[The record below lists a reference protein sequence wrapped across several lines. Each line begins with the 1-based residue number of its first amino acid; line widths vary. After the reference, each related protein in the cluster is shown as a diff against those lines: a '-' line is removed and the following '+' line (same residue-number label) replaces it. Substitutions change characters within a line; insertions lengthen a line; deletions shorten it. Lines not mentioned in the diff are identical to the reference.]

1 MTERQGSK
9 QGSDQTARLAVAL
22 RPHRVLVLALALL
35 LAVVASASAVAAG
48 ETPAKDASL
57 LPSQSDVAAAIE
69 SGELGSLPGLT
80 DPSAAEDV
88 PLEGLQREEAME
100 LLNGVFGGPVEAVAG
115 IYDELQEAT
124 LLSPHVAV
132 LPEPGPTGAGAE
144 GEGKSGAG
152 SEGGEPQPE
161 NSPGR
166 DEVAEAMPEAEGRKD
181 YGPPLESPAQ
191 PADASL
197 VDSTVPLEVKDEET
211 LDLSLERKEDGTLE
225 PVAALVRTRIPAEL
239 HDEIEFPESGIS
251 IEAAGLAAERAA
263 SISGDSVAFYP
274 NVAEDTDMAMS
285 PTPTGVETL
294 TQLRSA
300 DSPHVS
306 SYRFSLPSGASLTAT
321 GAGGAEVRSSEN
333 LLLSVPPPTA
343 IDAAGEAVPTHLK
356 VSGDTVNI
364 HVEPDGDASLPIL
377 VDPLF
382 QTYEWAAKNTS
393 AGICSNSINPEQFNP
408 CNNREEWGYDVV
420 STGSGGDYPLHMQV
434 DSYDSYTPGITIR
447 ASGSQN
453 KYDHGT
459 VLYTVPRYFKEN
471 PRPTSFI
478 KSLKL
483 SNITWQAYGSSASPY
498 LFMGVWD
505 GTKSSW
511 VQYYQQTGQTGHG
524 TNNPA
529 FVYNF
534 EDKFAGAT
542 EYDREAK
549 AAQISINATETT
561 ADSLAKVYVGA
572 ATVELGDDGVPKAP
586 EPTPQTQWVNQSA
599 PPIAFTAVDYGL
611 GVYAISASTEEV
623 NAEGKPLK
631 TWRAAGGCIG
641 VGDSACP
648 QTWVSSKYN
657 VYIPNAPALTYEPSV
672 LPTGINNLSLV
683 SEDPVGNK
691 SSTSLEE
698 VRVDHIAPTLAITG
712 SITEQ
717 DRLGTRRASYLLKA
731 TGSDGNT
738 EHPQSGIAKAEVKL
752 DGKTV
757 AMEGKQAE
765 EWSPKCATKNCPL
778 SAEWTL
784 NPAGLAEGSHTVEV
798 IATDAVGLSTTKT
811 LAIETHGATPPTL
824 ALSGSMTE
832 QASLGT
838 SRPRYVLKAKST
850 AVAAGFEAPTLGAPA
865 TYAAT
870 LGGALGEGTG
880 RFYEPSDAA
889 TDSKGN
895 VWVLD
900 SQTRVA
906 NQLQEF
912 NEKGEWLRSTGS
924 AGYGKLKTPWGAAVD
939 ASGNVWV
946 ADTGNNRVVEFN
958 EKGEFVETFGTG
970 VNKTKVEAGGTE
982 AEKNLCTAAS
992 GNVCQ
997 AATAGSL
1004 SGQLKSP
1011 SGIALTSGGNIWVA
1025 DTGNSRIEKFGPTG
1039 NLTNNISGLG
1049 TEPGK
1054 LKEPTGISVA
1064 PDGSIWVADSGNN
1077 RIEQWNS
1084 SLTFIRALGSKGT
1097 GAGEFQS
1104 PSGIEADSTGAIW
1117 VSDFGNGRV
1126 QEFDE
1131 FGTYIQ
1137 KFNDAAGSAAT
1148 PRGLS
1153 IDAKG
1158 SLWVADQFT
1167 FKVYHWTIPGFP
1179 VYSSSV
1185 GSSGSGN
1192 GQFIEP
1198 VDVAGDS
1205 SGNFWVLDAAQNRLQ
1220 EFDATGKWLRT
1231 TGAAGAGAGKLSLPR
1246 SLATDSKGNVWVADT
1261 GNNRVVEFNEKG
1273 EFVETFGT
1281 GVNKTKVEAGGT
1293 EAEKNLCTAA
1303 SGNVCQAATAGS
1315 LAGQLKGPQGIALT
1329 AGGNIWVADTGN
1341 SRIEKFGPT
1350 GNLLNNISGEGTE
1363 PGKLKS
1369 PSAITIAPDGS
1380 IWVADTGNNRI
1391 EQWNS
1396 SLSLL
1401 RTVGKEGS
1409 GGGEFKSPA
1418 AIEADSS
1425 GNIWVGDLKNNRVE
1439 EFGEGG
1445 KYLGQFGANGSGK
1458 FSFSNATGIA
1468 VDASGSIWVADPGH
1482 FKIQKWTQEV
1492 PRSEITTTLWLDNN
1506 QQNGLHGTCKGS
1518 SCTIEPQWTV
1528 EAKSLSAGSHSAKV
1542 KAIDGLG
1549 RSTESTISFQISP
1562 DTTKPSLEA
1571 GGELVNAPEG
1581 WVEQETYGFNA
1592 AASDGGA
1599 GVTSIIFKIDGQQVA
1614 SASQA
1619 CPDGGCKLTLSQQVS
1634 MASYAGGAH
1643 PAELLAT
1650 DGAGNTAKEQWTIN
1664 VDPEGHISTEEVE
1677 ATLEAVEGT
1686 SEEAP
1691 IAPNAELL
1699 EPEQMELGDNPA
1711 FQQAGTS
1718 ITSTGVPDLTTM
1730 TTNPAAG
1737 FTITS
1742 PYGETTIVPKVGE
1755 GASNTS
1761 VVEGVAG
1768 VSANASSQVDS
1779 VVRPQYNGVQT
1790 FQAIRSE
1797 ASPEKYSWTV
1807 HLYEGQVL
1815 QLADSDHAEVMYESG
1830 KRAFLISAE
1839 EAHDATGKEV
1849 PTSLEVSGNVLTLK
1863 VEIHSDAFVYPILAG
1878 AGWETSY
1885 RTPVL
1890 IQGPEDELEIEERE
1904 KAEHEVEEPAPP
1916 PPASGHFTEAE
1927 AKAVIASKA
1936 VGDEII
1942 PAPEPPASGE
1952 ASAST
1957 VPEKVVTPNKR
1968 CSSLGCGIWWFEMKN
1983 PSYHYKRNENGLMV
1997 AYWQAG
2003 TILHSETWYPGYYVP
2018 ELNAQSCG
2026 NGFFDDG
2033 VRVRSGEHKHL
2044 TIWARAKITAIAFT
2058 YEGDIFDFVNREA
2071 MQIWVWP
2078 NGFQQRVHQHWD
2090 VTPAWIEHG
2099 GECAL

>member
-1 MTERQGSK
+1 
-9 QGSDQTARLAVAL
+9 
-22 RPHRVLVLALALL
+22 
-35 LAVVASASAVAAG
+35 
-48 ETPAKDASL
+48 
-57 LPSQSDVAAAIE
+57 
-69 SGELGSLPGLT
+69 
-80 DPSAAEDV
+80 V
-88 PLEGLQREEAME
+88 PLEGLQREEAVE
-100 LLNGVFGGPVEAVAG
+100 LLNGVFGGPVEAAAG

-132 LPEPGPTGAGAE
+132 LPEADPAGADAA
-144 GEGKSGAG
+144 GEEESGAG

-161 NSPGR
+161 SSPGR
-166 DEVAEAMPEAEGRKD
+166 DAVAEAMPEAEGRKD
-181 YGPPLESPAQ
+181 NGPPLEAPAQ

-197 VDSTVPLEVKDEET
+197 VDSTVPLEVGNEET
-211 LDLSLERKEDGTLE
+211 LDLSLERNEDGTLE
-225 PVAALVRTRIPAEL
+225 PVAPLVPTRIPGDL
-239 HDEIEFPESGIS
+239 NDEIGFPETGIS
-251 IEAAGLAAERAA
+251 IEVAGFATERSA
-263 SISGDSVAFYP
+263 SISSGSVAFYP
-274 NVAEDTDMAMS
+274 NVAEDTDLAIS
-285 PTPTGVETL
+285 PTPGGVETL

-300 DSPHVS
+300 ASPNVS
-306 SYRFSLPSGASLTAT
+306 TYRFSLPSGASLVETEE
-321 GAGGAEVRSSEN
+321 GGAEVRSGED
-333 LLLSVPPPTA
+333 LLLSVPAPTA
-343 IDAAGEAVPTHLK
+343 IDAAGKAVPVNLQIT
-356 VSGDTVNI
+356 GDTLEV
-364 HVEPDGDASLPIL
+364 HAEPDGDASLPIL

-382 QTYEWAAKNTS
+382 QTYEWGAKNTT
-393 AGICSNSINPEQFNP
+393 AGICSNSFEPFGEAQ
-408 CNNREEWGYDVV
+408 CNNREEWGYDLV
-420 STGSGGDYPLHMQV
+420 STAGYQHMQV
-434 DSYDSYTPGITIR
+434 GSTDNYTPGITIR

-459 VLYTVPRYFKEN
+459 VLYTVPRYFKET

-483 SNITWQAYGSSASPY
+483 SNVTWQADGPSASPY
-498 LFMGVWD
+498 LFMGIWD
-505 GTKSSW
+505 ATKASW
-511 VQYYQQTGQTGHG
+511 VQYYQQTGQNGHG

-534 EDKFAGAT
+534 DDKFAGAT

-549 AAQISINATETT
+549 VAQVGINATETT

-572 ATVELGDDGVPKAP
+572 ATVELGDEGAPKAP

-657 VYIPNAPALTYEPSV
+657 VYIPNAPALTYEPNV
-672 LPTGINNLSLV
+672 LPTGINYLKVV

-698 VRVDHIAPTLAITG
+698 VRVDHIAPTLAVTG

-717 DRLGTRRASYLLKA
+717 EQLGTRRATYTLKA
-731 TGSDGNT
+731 NAADGNA
-738 EHPQSGIAKAEVKL
+738 EYPQSGIAKADVKI

-784 NPAGLAEGSHTVEV
+784 NTAGLAEGSHTVEV
-798 IATDAVGLSTTKT
+798 IATDAVGLSTAKT
-811 LAIETHGATPPTL
+811 LMIETRSATPPTL

-865 TYAAT
+865 TYVAT
-870 LGGALGEGTG
+870 LGGTLGEGTG
-880 RFYEPSDAA
+880 RFYEPADAA
-889 TDSKGN
+889 TDTKGN

-924 AGYGKLKTPWGAAVD
+924 AGYGKLKTPFGAAVD
-939 ASGNVWV
+939 AGNNVWV
-946 ADTGNNRVVEFN
+946 ADTGNNRIVEFN
-958 EKGEFVETFGTG
+958 EKGEFVLTFGTG

-1004 SGQLKSP
+1004 AGQLKSP
-1011 SGIALTSGGNIWVA
+1011 QGIALTAGGNVWVA

-1039 NLTNNISGLG
+1039 NLLNNLSGEG
-1049 TEPGK
+1049 TELGK
-1054 LKEPTGISVA
+1054 LKSPSAITVA
-1064 PDGSIWVADSGNN
+1064 PDGSIWVADTGNN

-1084 SLTFIRALGSKGT
+1084 SLAFVRTVGNKGT
-1097 GAGEFQS
+1097 AAGEFQT

-1131 FGTYIQ
+1131 FGTFLQ
-1137 KFNDAAGSAAT
+1137 KFNDAAGAAGS
-1148 PRGLS
+1148 PRGLAV
-1153 IDAKG
+1153 DAKG
-1158 SLWVADQFT
+1158 SIWVSDQYA
-1167 FKVYHWTIPGFP
+1167 FKTYRWTVPGFP
-1179 VYSSSV
+1179 VYASSI

-1192 GQFIEP
+1192 GQFTEP
-1198 VDVAGDS
+1198 VDVATDS

-1231 TGAAGAGAGKLSLPR
+1231 TGGAGAGAGKLSLPK

-1261 GNNRVVEFNEKG
+1261 GNNRIVEFNEKG
-1273 EFVETFGT
+1273 EFVLTFGT

-1315 LAGQLKGPQGIALT
+1315 LAGQLKGPQGVALT

-1350 GNLLNNISGEGTE
+1350 GNMLNNISGEGTE

-1369 PSAITIAPDGS
+1369 PSAITVAPDGS
-1380 IWVADTGNNRI
+1380 IWVADTGNSRI

-1401 RTVGKEGS
+1401 RAVGKEGS

-1418 AIEADSS
+1418 AIEADPS

-1445 KYLGQFGANGSGK
+1445 KYRGQFGANGSGK
-1458 FSFSNATGIA
+1458 FSFSTATGVA
-1468 VDASGSIWVADPGH
+1468 VDASGSIWVADSGH
-1482 FKIQKWTQEV
+1482 LKVQKWTQEV

-1528 EAKSLSAGSHSAKV
+1528 ESKSLSAGSHSAKV
-1542 KAIDGLG
+1542 KAVDGLG
-1549 RSTESTISFQISP
+1549 RSTESTVSFQISP

-1581 WVEQETYGFNA
+1581 WIEQDTYGFNA
-1592 AASDGGA
+1592 TASDGGV

-1614 SASQA
+1614 SASQS
-1619 CPDGGCKLTLSQQVS
+1619 CPDGGCKLTLSQQIS

-1664 VDPEGHISTEEVE
+1664 VDPEGHISTQEVK

-1691 IAPNAELL
+1691 IAPNEELL
-1699 EPEQMELGDNPA
+1699 EPEQMELGDNPEL
-1711 FQQAGTS
+1711 QQGGTS

-1737 FTITS
+1737 FTVTS
-1742 PYGETTIVPKVGE
+1742 PYGETTIVPKVTE
-1755 GASNTS
+1755 GVSNTS
-1761 VVEGVAG
+1761 IVEGVAG
-1768 VSANASSQVDS
+1768 VSANAGSQVDS

-1815 QLADSDHAEVMYESG
+1815 QLADSHHAEVMYESG

-1863 VEIHSDAFVYPILAG
+1863 VEFHSRGFVYPILAG

-1885 RTPVL
+1885 RVPIL
-1890 IQGPEDELEIEERE
+1890 IEGPEDQLEILDRE
-1904 KAEHEVEEPAPP
+1904 KAEHEAAAATGSGSAIKPP
-1916 PPASGHFTEAE
+1916 TSWAEAE
-1927 AKAVIASKA
+1927 ALLMEGGPDQV
-1936 VGDEII
+1936 E
-1942 PAPEPPASGE
+1942 APPSPPSDG
-1952 ASAST
+1952 ASASSSKRIVILEKYERCQEYSCENWNIWIGGGKESEHPHAVHGANYSEWVSGTT
-1957 VPEKVVTPNKR
+1957 VICGYYISASYELAGGA
-1968 CSSLGCGIWWFEMKN
+1968 SILQLGCGFTGPWKVT
-1983 PSYHYKRNENGLMV
+1983 K
-1997 AYWQAG
+1997 
-2003 TILHSETWYPGYYVP
+2003 
-2018 ELNAQSCG
+2018 
-2026 NGFFDDG
+2026 
-2033 VRVRSGEHKHL
+2033 GEGKHL
-2044 TIWARAKITAIAFT
+2044 TVYSRFDVSVLMNTPQATWVLHDYIALQS
-2058 YEGDIFDFVNREA
+2058 YI
-2071 MQIWVWP
+2071 WP
-2078 NGFQQRVHQHWD
+2078 NGFKDHVHQHWD
-2090 VTPAWIEHG
+2090 GGPAVT
-2099 GECAL
+2099 